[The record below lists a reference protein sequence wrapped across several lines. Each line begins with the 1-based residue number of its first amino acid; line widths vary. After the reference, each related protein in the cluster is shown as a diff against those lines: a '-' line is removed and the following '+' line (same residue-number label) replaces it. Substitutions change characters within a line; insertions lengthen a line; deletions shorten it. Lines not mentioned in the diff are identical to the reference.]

1 MVKLVDTLVLETNPL
16 RVQLP
21 FLISKIKM
29 YLPKLSKYFHW
40 FFPLLSVINFA
51 LLIWSQLKFL
61 AQNKLN
67 QEILFNLVESQ
78 KLIISQQN
86 ALLNA
91 YDLHEMS
98 MNITKDDT
106 ILIEAVKD
114 PSTSQ
119 YIGYI
124 LLGVLAFGVMSC
136 IYIYFKKGDGAG
148 PDDGIGPDGYPIDL
162 PDLVE
167 YPSQPSWPD
176 SFQVEVEK
184 ILTKLDLILPGIQEA
199 LTENLKELLN
209 NLAVLLEILTGLK
222 SKFDNNIEKII
233 VEVENPDYDSFS
245 LDEIR
250 EPTFT
255 KNLIDK
261 IESELNSSKLD
272 PELDV
277 VIENTTDIWVNLW
290 YVLSLIL
297 EAIF

>member
-1 MVKLVDTLVLETNPL
+1 
-16 RVQLP
+16 
-21 FLISKIKM
+21 
-29 YLPKLSKYFHW
+29 
-40 FFPLLSVINFA
+40 
-51 LLIWSQLKFL
+51 
-61 AQNKLN
+61 
-67 QEILFNLVESQ
+67 
-78 KLIISQQN
+78 
-86 ALLNA
+86 
-91 YDLHEMS
+91 
-98 MNITKDDT
+98 
-106 ILIEAVKD
+106 
-114 PSTSQ
+114 
-119 YIGYI
+119 
-124 LLGVLAFGVMSC
+124 
-136 IYIYFKKGDGAG
+136 
-148 PDDGIGPDGYPIDL
+148 
-162 PDLVE
+162 
-167 YPSQPSWPD
+167 
-176 SFQVEVEK
+176 
-184 ILTKLDLILPGIQEA
+184 LDLILPGIQEA

-233 VEVENPDYDSFS
+233 VEVENPNYDSFS

>member
-1 MVKLVDTLVLETNPL
+1 M
-16 RVQLP
+16 
-21 FLISKIKM
+21 
-29 YLPKLSKYFHW
+29 
-40 FFPLLSVINFA
+40 
-51 LLIWSQLKFL
+51 
-61 AQNKLN
+61 
-67 QEILFNLVESQ
+67 
-78 KLIISQQN
+78 
-86 ALLNA
+86 
-91 YDLHEMS
+91 
-98 MNITKDDT
+98 
-106 ILIEAVKD
+106 
-114 PSTSQ
+114 
-119 YIGYI
+119 
-124 LLGVLAFGVMSC
+124 
-136 IYIYFKKGDGAG
+136 
-148 PDDGIGPDGYPIDL
+148 
-162 PDLVE
+162 
-167 YPSQPSWPD
+167 
-176 SFQVEVEK
+176 
-184 ILTKLDLILPGIQEA
+184 DLILPGIQEA

>member
-1 MVKLVDTLVLETNPL
+1 
-16 RVQLP
+16 
-21 FLISKIKM
+21 
-29 YLPKLSKYFHW
+29 
-40 FFPLLSVINFA
+40 
-51 LLIWSQLKFL
+51 
-61 AQNKLN
+61 
-67 QEILFNLVESQ
+67 
-78 KLIISQQN
+78 
-86 ALLNA
+86 
-91 YDLHEMS
+91 
-98 MNITKDDT
+98 
-106 ILIEAVKD
+106 
-114 PSTSQ
+114 
-119 YIGYI
+119 
-124 LLGVLAFGVMSC
+124 
-136 IYIYFKKGDGAG
+136 
-148 PDDGIGPDGYPIDL
+148 
-162 PDLVE
+162 
-167 YPSQPSWPD
+167 
-176 SFQVEVEK
+176 
-184 ILTKLDLILPGIQEA
+184 LDLILPGIQEA